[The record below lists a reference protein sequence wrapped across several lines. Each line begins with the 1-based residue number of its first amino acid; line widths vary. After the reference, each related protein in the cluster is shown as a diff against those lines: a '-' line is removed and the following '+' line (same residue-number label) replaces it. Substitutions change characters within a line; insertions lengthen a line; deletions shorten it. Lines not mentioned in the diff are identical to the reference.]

1 MNMQGCINRMPE
13 SQSLSTSIIALI
25 DPDGRLVMLDY
36 GDPEWYLGEISGTQV
51 SVLQTL
57 ERTISSTTTVTRGFW
72 LSGAPVEFLVE
83 ALKPKIGDIV
93 SGSTT
98 ISASDYP
105 PLAQFYVYNVND
117 NPSIEITG
125 ELQTIPG

>member
-1 MNMQGCINRMPE
+1 M
-13 SQSLSTSIIALI
+13 
-25 DPDGRLVMLDY
+25 
-36 GDPEWYLGEISGTQV
+36 
-51 SVLQTL
+51 LQTL

-83 ALKPKIGDIV
+83 ALKPKIGDTV